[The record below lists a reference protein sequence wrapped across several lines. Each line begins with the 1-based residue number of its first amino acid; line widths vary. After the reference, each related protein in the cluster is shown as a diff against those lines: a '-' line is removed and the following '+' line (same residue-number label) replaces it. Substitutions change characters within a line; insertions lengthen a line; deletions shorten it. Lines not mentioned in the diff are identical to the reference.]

1 MQKHVLLLTLMLL
14 CVSLTAQISTP
25 GTPYGLQKN
34 MTVSEVPVTQTP
46 PVDLAKI
53 AAEDAVND
61 LEPSLPFRFGI
72 EHSVSLNMK
81 NAGYWKSTPDGGRI
95 WRLAIRAPQ
104 ALSINLIFDDFF
116 LPKGTKFFLH
126 NQDYS
131 QILGAFT
138 ARNNKPDR
146 SFATALV
153 YGEATYL
160 EYYQPPQVSEEAAI
174 SISTVV
180 HGYRSIF
187 DKSNNSLGSSGAC
200 NIDVICP
207 QGDNWRDEIK
217 AVGKTI
223 AGGGLCSGTLV
234 GNTTGDTRPLFL
246 TANHCGFSNA
256 VVVYWNF
263 ERPNCGAG
271 APDDTQTTSGAILRS
286 DVDGTPGGGVRG
298 ADHLL
303 MELSENP
310 ADAYD
315 VYFAGWD
322 AGGTTPQMVT
332 GIHHPAGDA
341 KKISMENNP
350 LTSTTYGSPTPN
362 PAAPHW
368 RVGDWDSGT
377 TEGGS
382 SGSGL
387 FDNTTKRLV
396 GMLSGGGAACG
407 NDSPDWY
414 GKFSYAWLNDGA
426 PNAGQRLKDWLDPNN
441 TGLLAING
449 YAPGGGVTNGT
460 CGNPL
465 AISCGDNRNGDT
477 NDGQNNLTDYGTFT
491 NRTGP
496 ELIYAFQ
503 TAGGTVDIQL
513 SGLNADLDLF
523 LVEDC
528 TDPVTGAD
536 VVASSTIGGTVTENI
551 SQNLIAGT
559 YYIIVDGNQ
568 GATSTFNLS
577 LTCTSTN
584 GTCGN
589 PIALNCGDNVNGTNA
604 DGGSN
609 INTYFDDQSWTGPEL
624 IYEIQIPA
632 GNVDIQLTGLT
643 ADLDLFL
650 VSDCTNANGNLVA
663 SSTSSGNSEAINT
676 TVTAGT
682 YYILVDGYLG
692 ATSTF
697 NLAVTCST
705 PGTCTDPIAIACG
718 DNANGNNGNGTST
731 IDAYDDNNAT
741 APELIYTFQTAGGQI
756 DIQLTGLAADLD
768 LFLLTSCTV
777 PVGAGDLVAASI
789 EGGTTAEMI
798 SQTLAAGTY
807 FIAVDGFDGATSDF
821 NLSITCSGAIGTCNN
836 PIALACGGN
845 LNGNNADGGSNLST
859 YFGDADW
866 TGPELI
872 YEFQAP
878 GGVVDFV
885 LTGLTADLDL
895 FLVTD
900 CKAPNNTLL
909 ASSTTTSNQ
918 ESISTNLVAGT
929 YYLVVEGF
937 DGATSTFSLSAT
949 CSGTPGTF
957 DNPIAIACG
966 ELQAGNTN
974 DGQNNFDTHSG
985 FSDWTGPELFY
996 SFQAPGGDVTVELS
1010 RLDVDMDL
1018 FIITDAS
1025 DPNGSEVAS
1034 SEGSGNQTELIN
1046 TNLATGNYFIMV
1058 DGYDG
1063 VAGPFDLKVT
1073 CGGPDNGCSP
1083 VPLDISDNP
1092 ITAGT
1097 YRSSS
1102 TITSDGTVASQSTV
1116 TFEAEQSI
1124 TLTAGFT
1131 AETGATFTAR
1141 IQECLEANREEVAE
1155 IRTEQPRPVLLDK
1168 ISVFPNPFT
1177 DQTTVILDLA
1187 EDSEVDIRLYDMT
1200 GKLLSTVLPTNI
1212 QPAGINEYKVEG
1224 HQLVPG
1230 MYNLAVRIGE
1240 EMQFKRLVVVR

>member
-1 MQKHVLLLTLMLL
+1 MQKHLLFLGFILFSCTL
-14 CVSLTAQISTP
+14 SAQISVP
-25 GTPYGLQKN
+25 GTPYGLQKS
-34 MTVSEVPVTQTP
+34 MTTSEVPIVQTP
-46 PVDLAKI
+46 AIDLAKV

-61 LEPSLPFRFGI
+61 QKPDLPYRFGI
-72 EHSVSLNMK
+72 EHSVSLNME
-81 NAGYWKSTPDGGRI
+81 NAGYWKTTPEGGRI

-116 LPKGTKFFLH
+116 LPKGTKLFLH

-131 QILGAFT
+131 QVLGAFT

-146 SFATALV
+146 TFATALV
-153 YGEATYL
+153 YGQVTYL

-187 DKSNNSLGSSGAC
+187 DKRNLDLGSSGGC
-200 NIDVICP
+200 NVDVICA
-207 QGDNWRDEIK
+207 QGDDWRDEIK

-234 GNTTGDTRPLFL
+234 GNTTGDNRPLFL

-271 APDDTQTTSGAILRS
+271 TPDDTQTTSGATLRS

-303 MELSENP
+303 MELAENP

-322 AGGTTPQMVT
+322 TRGTTPQRVT

-341 KKISMENNP
+341 KKISMENDP
-350 LTSTTYGSPTPN
+350 LSSTSYGSPTPD

-426 PNAGQRLKDWLDPNN
+426 PTAGQRLKDWLDPTN

-449 YAPGGGVTNGT
+449 YAPGGGNTDGI
-460 CGNPL
+460 CGSPL
-465 AISCGDNRNGDT
+465 TISCGDNLNGNT
-477 NDGQNNLTDYGTFT
+477 NDGQNNLTAYAALSG
-491 NRTGP
+491 RTGP

-513 SGLNADLDLF
+513 SGLNANLDLF
-523 LVEDC
+523 VVEDC
-528 TDPVTGAD
+528 TDPITGAD
-536 VVASSTIGGTVTENI
+536 VVALSTNGGTNTEMI
-551 SQNLIAGT
+551 SQNLTAGT
-559 YYIIVDGNQ
+559 YFIIVDGDL
-568 GATSTFNLS
+568 GAASTFNLS
-577 LTCTSTN
+577 LTCT
-584 GTCGN
+584 GTTGNCAN
-589 PIALNCGDNVNGTNA
+589 PITLNCGGNVNGANS
-604 DGGSN
+604 DGAST

-624 IYEIQIPA
+624 IYEIQAPA
-632 GNVDIQLTGLT
+632 GQIDIQLGGLT

-650 VSDCTNANGNLVA
+650 VTDCSDPNGTLVA
-663 SSTSSGNSEAINT
+663 SSTSSGGSESIAT

-682 YYILVDGYLG
+682 YYVVVDGYLG
-692 ATSTF
+692 ATSNF
-697 NLAVTCST
+697 NLSVICST
-705 PGTCTDPIAIACG
+705 PGTCADPIELACG
-718 DNANGNNGNGTST
+718 DNVNGNNAEGESNIAS
-731 IDAYDDNNAT
+731 YDGDQAT
-741 APELIYTFQTAGGQI
+741 APELIYTFETAGGNVN
-756 DIQLTGLAADLD
+756 IQLTGLSDDLD
-768 LFLLTSCTV
+768 LFLLNNCENPIGTADVEATSRN
-777 PVGAGDLVAASI
+777 
-789 EGGTTAEMI
+789 GGTDAETI
-798 SQTLAAGTY
+798 STTLDPGTY
-807 FIAVDGFDGATSDF
+807 FIAVDGFDGATSTF
-821 NLSITCSGAIGTCNN
+821 NLSLTCSGATGTCNN
-836 PIALACGGN
+836 PIDLACGGMA
-845 LNGNNADGGSNLST
+845 NGNNGDGENNLET

-878 GGVVDFV
+878 GGVVDVV
-885 LTGLTADLDL
+885 LSGLDADLDL
-895 FLVTD
+895 FLVSD
-900 CKAPNNTLL
+900 CKDPGNTQL
-909 ASSTTTSNQ
+909 AASTNTTNQ
-918 ESISTNLVAGT
+918 ESISTNLSAGT
-929 YYLVVEGF
+929 YFLIVEGYE
-937 DGATSTFSLSAT
+937 GATSSFSLSVT

-974 DGQNNFDTHSG
+974 DGQDNFDTHSG

-1018 FIITDAS
+1018 FIVTDAS
-1025 DPNGSEVAS
+1025 DPNNSEIAS

-1046 TNLATGNYFIMV
+1046 TNLAAGTYYIMV
-1058 DGYDG
+1058 DGYAG
-1063 VAGPFDLKVT
+1063 VAGPFDLEVT

-1083 VPLDISDNP
+1083 VPLDIGDDP
-1092 ITAGT
+1092 IAAGI
-1097 YRSSS
+1097 YQSSS
-1102 TITSDGTVASQSTV
+1102 TITSDGTVASPSTV

-1124 TLTAGFT
+1124 TLTPGFT
-1131 AETGATFTAR
+1131 VEAGATFTAR
-1141 IQECLEANREEVAE
+1141 IQECLEANREVPA
-1155 IRTEQPRPVLLDK
+1155 IRTEQVRPALLDN
-1168 ISVFPNPFT
+1168 IRVFPNPFT
-1177 DQTTVILDLA
+1177 DQATVVLDLT
-1187 EDSEVDIRLYDMT
+1187 EESEVDIRLYDMT
-1200 GKLLSTVLPTNI
+1200 GKLLATVLPANL
-1212 QPAGINEYKVEG
+1212 QPAGINEYKVDG
-1224 HQLVPG
+1224 YDLVPG

-1240 EMQFKRLVVVR
+1240 TMQFKRVVVVE

>member
-34 MTVSEVPVTQTP
+34 MTVSEVPIIETP
-46 PVDLAKI
+46 PVDLAKV

-61 LEPSLPFRFGI
+61 LEPSIPYRFGV
-72 EHSVSLNMK
+72 EHSVSLDMK
-81 NAGYWKSTPDGGRI
+81 NAGYWKTTPEGGRI

-116 LPKGTKFFLH
+116 LPKGTKLFLH
-126 NQDYS
+126 NENYS

-153 YGEATYL
+153 YGEVTYL

-200 NIDVICP
+200 NVDVICA
-207 QGDNWRDEIK
+207 QGDDWRSEMK

-263 ERPNCGAG
+263 ERPNCGSG
-271 APDDTQTTSGAILRS
+271 TPDDTQTTSGATLLS
-286 DVDGTPGGGVRG
+286 DVNGNPGGGVPG

-303 MELSENP
+303 MQLSENP

-322 AGGTTPQMVT
+322 AGGTTPQAVT

-350 LTSTTYGSPTPN
+350 LTSTAYGSDFPD
-362 PAAPHW
+362 PAATHW

-414 GKFSYAWLNDGA
+414 GKFAYAWLNNGA
-426 PNAGQRLKDWLDPNN
+426 PNASQRLKDWLDPNN

-449 YAPGGGVTNGT
+449 YAPGGGNTNGT

-465 AISCGDNRNGDT
+465 AIGCGDNLNGDT
-477 NDGQNNLTDYGTFT
+477 NNGQNNLTSYGALT
-491 NRTGP
+491 NRTGA
-496 ELIYAFQ
+496 ELIYTFQ
-503 TAGGTVDIQL
+503 TAGGTVDITL
-513 SGLNADLDLF
+513 NGLNANLDLF

-528 TDPVTGAD
+528 TDPITGAD
-536 VVASSTIGGTVTENI
+536 IIASSTSGGTTSELI
-551 SQNLIAGT
+551 SQNLVAGT
-559 YYIIVDGNQ
+559 YFIIVDGDQ
-568 GATSTFNLS
+568 GANSTFNLS

-589 PIALNCGDNVNGTNA
+589 PIALNCGDNVNGNNA

-609 INTYFDDQSWTGPEL
+609 VNTYFNDQSWTGPEL
-624 IYEIQIPA
+624 IYEIQAPA
-632 GNVDIQLTGLT
+632 GQLSIQLTGLT

-650 VSDCTNANGNLVA
+650 VSNCGDANGSLVA
-663 SSTSSGNSEAINT
+663 SSTSSGTSESITT
-676 TVTAGT
+676 TVAAGT
-682 YYILVDGYLG
+682 YYVIMDGYLG

-697 NLAVTCST
+697 NLSVTCST
-705 PGTCTDPIAIACG
+705 PGTCADPIELACG
-718 DNANGNNGNGTST
+718 DNVNGNNADGDSN
-731 IDAYDDNNAT
+731 IDSYDDNPAT
-741 APELIYTFQTAGGQI
+741 APELLYRFQTAGGNVN
-756 DIQLTGLAADLD
+756 IQLTGLTDDLD
-768 LFLLTSCTV
+768 LFLLSSCAD
-777 PVGAGDLVAASI
+777 PIGAGDIEDLSI
-789 EGGTTAEMI
+789 NGGTSDETI
-798 SQTLAAGTY
+798 SGTLAAGTY
-807 FIAVDGFDGATSDF
+807 FIAVDGFDGATSAF
-821 NLSITCSGAIGTCNN
+821 NLTITCSGAIGTCNN
-836 PIALACGGN
+836 PIALACGAN
-845 LNGNNADGGSNLST
+845 TTGNNADGENNLST
-859 YFGDADW
+859 YFDDADW

-872 YEFQAP
+872 YEFQAT
-878 GGVVDFV
+878 GGVVDVV
-885 LTGLTADLDL
+885 LSGLTADLDL

-900 CKAPNNTLL
+900 CKDPNNTQL
-909 ASSTTTSNQ
+909 AASTSTDNQ
-918 ESISTNLVAGT
+918 ESISTNLTAGT
-929 YYLVVEGF
+929 YYLIVEGF
-937 DGATSTFSLSAT
+937 SGATSAFNLSVT

-966 ELQAGNTN
+966 QLQAGNTN
-974 DGQNNFDTHSG
+974 DGQNNYDTHSG

-1010 RLDVDMDL
+1010 RLDADLDL
-1018 FIITDAS
+1018 FILTDAS

-1034 SEGSGNQTELIN
+1034 SETSGSQTELIN
-1046 TNLATGNYFIMV
+1046 TNLAAGTYFIMV
-1058 DGYDG
+1058 DGYEG
-1063 VAGPFDLKVT
+1063 AASLFDLKLT

-1083 VPLDISDNP
+1083 TPLDIGGNP
-1092 ITAGT
+1092 INAGT
-1097 YRSSS
+1097 YQTTS
-1102 TITSDGTVASQSTV
+1102 TITSDGTVAAPTTV
-1116 TFEAEQSI
+1116 TFLSEQSI

-1131 AETGATFTAR
+1131 VEPGATFTAR
-1141 IQECLEANREEVAE
+1141 IQDCLEANREVAE

-1168 ISVFPNPFT
+1168 INVFPNPFT
-1177 DQTTVILDLA
+1177 DQATIVLDLA
-1187 EDSEVDIRLYDMT
+1187 EEAEVDIRLFDMT
-1200 GKLLSTVLPTNI
+1200 GKLLSTVFPANL

-1224 HQLVPG
+1224 YDLVPG
-1230 MYNLAVRIGE
+1230 MYNLAVRMGE
-1240 EMQFKRLVVVR
+1240 EMQFKRVVVVR

>member
-25 GTPYGLQKN
+25 GTPYGLQKS
-34 MTVSEVPVTQTP
+34 MTTSEVPINETP
-46 PVDLAKI
+46 PVDLAKV

-61 LEPSLPFRFGI
+61 LEPSLPYRFGI
-72 EHSVSLNMK
+72 EHSVSLDMK
-81 NAGYWKSTPDGGRI
+81 NAGYWKSTPEGGRI
-95 WRLAIRAPQ
+95 WRLAIRAPE

-116 LPKGTKFFLH
+116 LPKGTKLFLH
-126 NQDYS
+126 NENYS

-138 ARNNKPDR
+138 ARNNKADR
-146 SFATALV
+146 TFATALV
-153 YGEATYL
+153 YGEVTYL
-160 EYYQPPQVSEEAAI
+160 EYYQPPQVNEEAAI
-174 SISTVV
+174 SIRTVV

-200 NIDVICP
+200 NIDAICA

-271 APDDTQTTSGAILRS
+271 TPDDTQTTSGATLLS

-303 MELSENP
+303 MQLSENP

-322 AGGTTPQMVT
+322 ARGTTPQNVT

-341 KKISMENNP
+341 KKISMENDP
-350 LTSTTYGSPTPN
+350 LSSAAYGSPTPN
-362 PAAPHW
+362 NTAPHW
-368 RVGDWDSGT
+368 RVADWDSGT

-407 NDSPDWY
+407 NDASDWY
-414 GKFSYAWLNDGA
+414 GKFSYAWLNNGA

-441 TGLLAING
+441 TGLLTING
-449 YAPGGGVTNGT
+449 YAPGGGNTNGT

-465 AISCGDNRNGDT
+465 AISCGDNLNGDT
-477 NDGQNNLTDYGTFT
+477 NDGQNTLTTYATFN

-536 VVASSTIGGTVTENI
+536 VVASSTIGGTGTENI

-584 GTCGN
+584 GTCAN

-663 SSTSSGNSEAINT
+663 SSTSSGNSESIST
-676 TVTAGT
+676 TVAAGT
-682 YYILVDGYLG
+682 YYVLVDGYLG

-697 NLAVTCST
+697 SLAVTCNT
-705 PGTCTDPIAIACG
+705 PGTCTDPIELACG
-718 DNANGNNGNGTST
+718 ENVNGNNADGEST
-731 IDAYDDNNAT
+731 ITSYDGNAAT
-741 APELIYTFQTAGGQI
+741 APELIYRFETAGGLVTI
-756 DIQLTGLAADLD
+756 NLTGLTDDLD
-768 LFLLTSCTV
+768 LFLLTSCAN
-777 PVGAGDLVAASI
+777 PIDAGDIVDISI
-789 EGGTTAEMI
+789 EGGTSAEMI

-807 FIAVDGFDGATSDF
+807 FIAVDGFDGATSPF
-821 NLSITCSGAIGTCNN
+821 NLSITCSGASGTCNN
-836 PIALACGGN
+836 PLALACGDN
-845 LNGNNADGGSNLST
+845 TNGNNANGENNLST
-859 YFGDADW
+859 YFDDADW

-872 YEFQAP
+872 YEFQTT

-885 LTGLTADLDL
+885 ISGLTADLDL

-900 CKAPNNTLL
+900 CKDPGNTQL
-909 ASSTTTSNQ
+909 AASTSTDNQ
-918 ESISTNLVAGT
+918 ESISTNLAAGT
-929 YYLVVEGF
+929 YYLIVEGY
-937 DGATSTFSLSAT
+937 DGATSPFSLSVA

-957 DNPIAIACG
+957 DNPIAINCG

-974 DGQNNFDTHSG
+974 DGEDNYDTHSG
-985 FSDWTGPELFY
+985 SSDWDGPELFY
-996 SFQAPGGDVTVELS
+996 TFQAPGGDVTIELS

-1018 FIITDAS
+1018 FIITDAM
-1025 DPNGSEVAS
+1025 DPNNSEVAS
-1034 SEGSGNQTELIN
+1034 SEGGGNQAEIIN
-1046 TNLATGNYFIMV
+1046 TNLGAGTYFIMV

-1063 VAGPFDLKVT
+1063 AAGPFDLRVT
-1073 CGGPDNGCSP
+1073 CGGPNNGCSP
-1083 VPLDISDNP
+1083 VPLDIDDDP
-1092 ITAGT
+1092 IQAGT

-1102 TITSDGTVASQSTV
+1102 TITSDGTVLSPSTV
-1116 TFEAEQSI
+1116 TFEAEQTI

-1131 AETGATFTAR
+1131 VEAGATFTAR
-1141 IQECLEANREEVAE
+1141 IQDCLEANREVVE
-1155 IRTEQPRPVLLDK
+1155 IPAEQPGPVLLDK
-1168 ISVFPNPFT
+1168 INVFPNPFN
-1177 DQTTVILDLA
+1177 DEATVVLDLA
-1187 EDSEVDIRLYDMT
+1187 VESEVDIRLYDMT
-1200 GKLLSTVLPTNI
+1200 GKLLATVLPANL
-1212 QPAGINEYKVEG
+1212 QPAGINEYKVDG
-1224 HQLVPG
+1224 HNLLPG

-1240 EMQFKRLVVVR
+1240 TMQFKRLVVVR

>member
-1 MQKHVLLLTLMLL
+1 MQKHVLLLILMLL

-34 MTVSEVPVTQTP
+34 MTVSEVPVTETP
-46 PVDLAKI
+46 SIDLAKV
-53 AAEDAVND
+53 ATEDAVND
-61 LEPSLPFRFGI
+61 LEPGIPYRFGI
-72 EHSVSLNMK
+72 EHAVSLNMK
-81 NAGYWKSTPDGGRI
+81 NSGYWKTTPDGGRI

-116 LPKGTKFFLH
+116 LPKGTKLFLH
-126 NQDYS
+126 NEDYS

-146 SFATALV
+146 TFATALV
-153 YGEATYL
+153 YGQVTYL
-160 EYYQPPQVSEEAAI
+160 EYYQPPQVSEEASI

-187 DKSNNSLGSSGAC
+187 DKSNDELGGSAGC
-200 NIDVICP
+200 NIDVVCA

-271 APDDTQTTSGAILRS
+271 TPDDTQTTSGATLLS

-303 MELSENP
+303 MQLSENP
-310 ADAYD
+310 ADTYD

-322 AGGTTPQMVT
+322 ARGTTPQNVT

-341 KKISMENNP
+341 KKISMENDP
-350 LTSTTYGSPTPN
+350 LSSAAYGSPTPN
-362 PAAPHW
+362 NTAPHW
-368 RVGDWDSGT
+368 RVADWDSGT

-407 NDSPDWY
+407 NDAADWY
-414 GKFSYAWLNDGA
+414 GKFSYAWLNNNA

-449 YAPGGGVTNGT
+449 YTPGGGITNGT

-465 AISCGDNRNGDT
+465 MISCGDNLNGDT
-477 NDGQNNLTDYGTFT
+477 NDGQNNLTTYATFN
-491 NRTGP
+491 NRTGS

-523 LVEDC
+523 LVTDC
-528 TDPVTGAD
+528 TDPITGAD
-536 VVASSTIGGTVTENI
+536 VVASGTNGGTITEMI
-551 SQNLIAGT
+551 SENLVAGT

-568 GATSTFNLS
+568 GANSTFDIS

-584 GTCGN
+584 GSCAN
-589 PIALNCGDNVNGTNA
+589 PITLNCGDNVNGTNA

-624 IYEIQIPA
+624 IYEIQVPA
-632 GNVDIQLTGLT
+632 GNLDIQLTGLT

-650 VSDCTNANGNLVA
+650 VTDCTNANGTVAA
-663 SSTSSGNSEAINT
+663 SSTSSGNSESITT

-682 YYILVDGYLG
+682 YYVLVDGYLG
-692 ATSTF
+692 ATSNF
-697 NLAVTCST
+697 SLAVTCNT
-705 PGTCTDPIAIACG
+705 PGTCTDPIELLCG
-718 DNANGNNGNGTST
+718 GNVNGNNADGAST

-741 APELIYTFQTAGGQI
+741 APELIYEFQTAGGQV
-756 DIQLTGLAADLD
+756 DILLTGLTEDLD

-777 PVGAGDLVAASI
+777 PVGAGDLVDLSI
-789 EGGTTAEMI
+789 NGGTEGEMI

-821 NLSITCSGAIGTCNN
+821 NLSITCSGAVGTCNN
-836 PIALACGGN
+836 PLVLACGN
-845 LNGNNADGGSNLST
+845 NVAGNNADGASQLNT

-872 YEFQAP
+872 YEFQAT

-885 LTGLTADLDL
+885 VSGLTADLDL

-900 CKAPNNTLL
+900 CKDPDNTQL
-909 ASSTTTSNQ
+909 AASTGTSSQ
-918 ESISTNLVAGT
+918 ESISTNLAAGT
-929 YYLVVEGF
+929 YYLIVEGY
-937 DGATSTFSLSAT
+937 DGATSAFNLSVT
-949 CSGTPGTF
+949 CSGSPGTF
-957 DNPIAIACG
+957 DNPIAINCG

-974 DGQNNFDTHSG
+974 DGGNNFDTHSG
-985 FSDWTGPELFY
+985 FTDWTGPELFY
-996 SFQAPGGDVTVELS
+996 TFQAPGGDVTVELL
-1010 RLDVDMDL
+1010 RLDVDLDL
-1018 FIITDAS
+1018 FIVADAM
-1025 DPNGSEVAS
+1025 DPNNSEVAS
-1034 SEGSGNQTELIN
+1034 SEQSGTETEVIN
-1046 TNLATGNYFIMV
+1046 TTLAAGTYFIMV

-1063 VAGPFDLKVT
+1063 AAGPFDLRVS
-1073 CGGPDNGCSP
+1073 CGGPPPDCSP
-1083 VPLDISDNP
+1083 TPLDIDDNP
-1092 ITAGT
+1092 IAEGT

-1102 TITSDGTVASQSTV
+1102 TITSDGTLAAQSTV
-1116 TFEAEQSI
+1116 IFEAKQAI

-1131 AETGATFTAR
+1131 VQPGATFTAR
-1141 IQECLEANREEVAE
+1141 F
-1155 IRTEQPRPVLLDK
+1155 RT
-1168 ISVFPNPFT
+1168 
-1177 DQTTVILDLA
+1177 A
-1187 EDSEVDIRLYDMT
+1187 W
-1200 GKLLSTVLPTNI
+1200 KLTRT
-1212 QPAGINEYKVEG
+1212 
-1224 HQLVPG
+1224 
-1230 MYNLAVRIGE
+1230 
-1240 EMQFKRLVVVR
+1240 